1 MEILEQEE
9 KSLFVDVTSQKIY
22 TLRSIQVATFLGG
35 PIIAGYLISENYRAF
50 NEDKKSK
57 IAIMLGVLATIV
69 LFGVVFMLPDT
80 KKVPTYIIPLAYSW
94 GAYILVQQL
103 MGAQMKAHFAAG
115 GGVYTIWRALLA
127 ALIGGTVTVAGVF
140 VTLLLVG

>member
-1 MEILEQEE
+1 MDTLEQEDVFY
-9 KSLFVDVTSQKIY
+9 KDVTQQKIY

-57 IAIMLGVLATIV
+57 MAILIGVFATIL
-69 LFGVVFMLPDT
+69 LFGIIFMLPDT

-94 GAYILVQQL
+94 GTYILVQQL
-103 MGAQMKAHFAAG
+103 MGAQMKAHFAAAG
-115 GGVYTIWRALLA
+115 EAYTIWRALLA
-127 ALIGGTVTVAGVF
+127 SLIGLAVTLAGVF
-140 VTLLLVG
+140 AMALVVG